1 MIDYRPRQVDKP
13 EFIEDERGREDCFQL
28 SLPVER
34 QGRVYVDAQSFD
46 VVKIEQHLKSRVEV
60 RVPLKQQRVKNLPDW
75 IVVDRFDWVIR
86 YKPVSFQDPD
96 ETLLLP
102 ASIEQVAVLRGAQS
116 NRKTQV
122 FSGYRRFLTAGR
134 VVK

>member
-1 MIDYRPRQVDKP
+1 M
-13 EFIEDERGREDCFQL
+13 
-28 SLPVER
+28 
-34 QGRVYVDAQSFD
+34 
-46 VVKIEQHLKSRVEV
+46 
-60 RVPLKQQRVKNLPDW
+60 NLPGW

-86 YKPVSFQDPD
+86 YKPVTFENPD

-102 ASIEQVAVLRGAQS
+102 ASIEQLALLHGAQS

-122 FSGYRRFLTAGR
+122 FSNYRRFLTAGR